1 MSLLSFLKKPSVMI
15 GLGLAGFIGT
25 NILTAKATY
34 KFIKE
39 KEALKRDTTLKED
52 IVLGAKCYGGAVAA
66 GAVSAGLIFGGS
78 KTYATTQAALVS
90 GYTLLNTKYKNYRDM
105 ALKTIGLDNF
115 KEIDKKLAEERQK
128 AENEYKR
135 THKLPAVSEGCIVV
149 ADPFSPK
156 GEEWFCETT
165 MEQYLVAKEEFRR
178 RIAKCE
184 SDYDIV
190 TVNEWRELV
199 GFDIYNIPDKELN
212 KIDSKIK
219 LTGEEFGWSRA
230 YIYDCMSKK
239 DENGLW
245 FDIGEDVCFDEQGN
259 QYYYPNFELQPCA
272 GTSHRLQGL

>member
-15 GLGLAGFIGT
+15 GLGLVGFIGT

-115 KEIDKKLAEERQK
+115 KEIDKKLVDEKQAEVNK
-128 AENEYKR
+128 FSKY
-135 THKLPAVSEGCIVV
+135 LPDPHEGMMVIQ
-149 ADPFSPK
+149 DPFSDPK
-156 GEEWFCETT
+156 NPIYSEIP
-165 MEQYLVAKEEFRR
+165 MEQYLEAKNEFLSL
-178 RIAKCE
+178 IAKNPR
-184 SDYDIV
+184 SDTIV
-190 TVNEWRELV
+190 TVNQWRELN
-199 GFDIYNIPDKELN
+199 GIDAHAIGKE
-212 KIDSKIK
+212 SKEAIW
-219 LTGEEFGWSRA
+219 GEESGWSQE
-230 YIYDCMSKK
+230 Y
-239 DENGLW
+239 L
-245 FDIGEDVCFDEQGN
+245 EDVSGHVWIDIHEEIRFDPKGTM
-259 QYYYPNFELQPCA
+259 YYYPIFSVEPCV
-272 GTSHRLQGL
+272 GNSQRLQWL